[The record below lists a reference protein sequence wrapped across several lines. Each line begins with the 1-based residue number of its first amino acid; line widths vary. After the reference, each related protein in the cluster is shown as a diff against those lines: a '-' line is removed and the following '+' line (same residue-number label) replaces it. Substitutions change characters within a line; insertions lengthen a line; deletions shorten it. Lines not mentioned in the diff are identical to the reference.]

1 MEGAREGFPNE
12 RRMFLT
18 KLIVITYQVLLV
30 VKNPPAN
37 ARNVRDPWV
46 GKIPKN
52 TLLILPEESH
62 GQRSLADYSLC
73 GCTELN
79 MTEVT

>member
-18 KLIVITYQVLLV
+18 KLIVITYQVVLV

-37 ARNVRDPWV
+37 ARNVMGWEDSQEYST
-46 GKIPKN
+46 N
-52 TLLILPEESH
+52 
-62 GQRSLADYSLC
+62 LA
-73 GCTELN
+73 
-79 MTEVT
+79 